1 MNGRSET
8 SFIFEET
15 KPELDLVRH
24 TLLVVILLVEVLQE
38 RNVRFLPELL
48 LGRIRGF
55 LQPVALLG
63 GCPVRMRP
71 ACWTRPRFP
80 SLQNLAFTGRRR

>member
-1 MNGRSET
+1 MQEKERNGRSET
-8 SFIFEET
+8 SFILGKT
-15 KPELDLVRH
+15 KPELGIVRH
-24 TLLVVILLVEVLQE
+24 TFLVVIFFVEILHE

-71 ACWTRPRFP
+71 AC
-80 SLQNLAFTGRRR
+80 